1 MHSVA
6 PDANMKATPQDK
18 AAPSSA
24 LAILQD
30 CRGIASRRLPSLLY
44 EVLKQIKSELM
55 EIAPST
61 QKYELFAL
69 YREALDIT
77 QGRWSLIESRFRT
90 HLLDL
95 FDQEVR
101 NAPKA
106 AKKVLRTDSGD
117 DFKLMDADDL
127 EESLAVNTIANAI
140 KSVCINE
147 LMALNPRMG
156 TLLKDPEFQ
165 RRENP
170 ISPEILGSALM
181 VTLSELEGSTKAKL
195 VLVPM
200 LSKYFPSRA
209 QAVYREINEY
219 LAGKGVLPGL
229 PTVHHK
235 TSGETDDAA
244 ANKRHGSQTS
254 ATGTNG
260 KPESPQDLFAML
272 QRLMTLGRIGE
283 GLQSPKR
290 EDGPLTQLGL
300 SAGGSKTD
308 TSPDGQTATT
318 VGDKAGTVPGESANE
333 ENKSFPAPPAAGYN
347 LRNGILAQAGLAND
361 PPLIFLTQLT
371 HLQHG
376 DVTHAASE
384 GLSLT
389 GIAPEQLD
397 DGRVNVLHEIRQS
410 ESARNLGEVDSMTLD
425 IVAMLFDFILDDRR
439 IPDAMKALIG
449 RLQIPLLKV
458 ALIDKSV
465 FGNKLHPARLLLD
478 SLAKAAMGWNDA
490 EGHES
495 DLYQKISTLVQ
506 RVVREFDN
514 DIGLFEAV
522 LADLQVFM
530 EQERAAAATH
540 AAQAATQLRE
550 EELRD
555 KPTFVARE
563 EIQRRLE
570 FQALPKLVRQFLHRY
585 WEPLLVKI
593 YMSQGQDSDTWIKA
607 ITTMDDLVWSVTPK
621 QTSQDRKKLLVIL
634 PKLLKWL
641 DQGLLFLGTPQSERD
656 PFFTE
661 LVKYHTEAV
670 RPGLDDADFAKAF
683 DIAIARPSEMSPI
696 KPESQ
701 EFEPVEPDMENTEE
715 PDAAII
721 EEISAPPEVETDV
734 EEIVI
739 NDVTWASGELED
751 QTPKQVASVGANTD
765 YDAIVKNLK
774 RGTWIE
780 VETSKG
786 ECMRAKLAWVS
797 PLRGVYLFT
806 NRLGQKAI
814 SINAA
819 GLAAKFREGRVRLI
833 DNVSLMDRAVGGLIN
848 RLQKPYP

>member
-1 MHSVA
+1 M
-6 PDANMKATPQDK
+6 NETPAEKTAQT
-18 AAPSSA
+18 SA

-30 CRGIASRRLPSLLY
+30 CRGIASRRLPGLLY
-44 EVLKQIKSELM
+44 EVLKQIKTELM

-101 NAPKA
+101 SAPRA
-106 AKKVLRTDSGD
+106 AKRPSKSDSTD

-156 TLLKDPEFQ
+156 TLLKDPEF
-165 RRENP
+165 RRRDNP
-170 ISPEILGSALM
+170 VSPEILGMALM
-181 VTLSELEGSTKAKL
+181 ETLSELEGSTKAKL

-200 LSKYFPSRA
+200 FSKYFPTRA
-209 QAVYREINEY
+209 QTVYREINEH
-219 LAGKGVLPGL
+219 LARKGVLPGL
-229 PTVHHK
+229 PTAHHK
-235 TSGETDDAA
+235 TSGEPNEGDAGKHPGA
-244 ANKRHGSQTS
+244 QPSVSTKR
-254 ATGTNG
+254 G

-272 QRLMTLGRIGE
+272 QRLMTLGRIGD
-283 GLQSPKR
+283 GRPQSAR
-290 EDGPLTQLGL
+290 EEGPLTRLGP
-300 SAGGSKTD
+300 SSGGPPADAASGDQTGVTAGGQD
-308 TSPDGQTATT
+308 
-318 VGDKAGTVPGESANE
+318 GTVTREGVGAGQDG
-333 ENKSFPAPPAAGYN
+333 FPVPPAAGYN
-347 LRNGILAQAGLAND
+347 LKNGILAQAGLAND
-361 PPLIFLTQLT
+361 PPMIFLTQLT

-384 GLSLT
+384 GLSL
-389 GIAPEQLD
+389 GEIAPEYLD

-425 IVAMLFDFILDDRR
+425 IVALLFDFILDDRR

-465 FGNKLHPARLLLD
+465 FGNKNHPARQLLD
-478 SLAKAAMGWNDA
+478 YLAKAAMGWNDV

-495 DLYQKISTLVQ
+495 DLYQKISALVQ
-506 RVVREFDN
+506 RVVREFDT
-514 DIGLFEAV
+514 DIGLFEIVMAE
-522 LADLQVFM
+522 LQAFL
-530 EQERAAAATH
+530 EQERATATTH
-540 AAQAATQLRE
+540 AAQAATHLRE

-555 KPTFVARE
+555 KPTFVAHE

-593 YMSQGQDSDTWIKA
+593 YTSQGQDSDTWIKA

-670 RPGLDDADFAKAF
+670 RPGLDDAEFAKAF
-683 DIAIARPSEMSPI
+683 DIAIARPSEMTPT
-696 KPESQ
+696 KQESQ
-701 EFEPVEPDMENTEE
+701 EFEPVEPAPDNVEQPDTAIMEEI
-715 PDAAII
+715 AAI
-721 EEISAPPEVETDV
+721 PEADV

-739 NDVTWASGELED
+739 NDIAWASGEIENAAPE
-751 QTPKQVASVGANTD
+751 QGARAVASTD

-848 RLQKPYP
+848 RLQKP